1 MEQMKKVIRYA
12 ISFYTIICLLIGLIS
27 CKQINNEKSS
37 ENDQQLIYIGE
48 DIAVAPTTYGKVRGF
63 IMRDIYH
70 FRGIPYGASTERG
83 NRFMP
88 PQEPKPWKNI
98 RPTVAFGASAPQTM
112 YNQQPESY
120 HMFQDHWN
128 YDLINEDCLRLN
140 IWTPSLDDQKRPV
153 LVWLHGGGYSRGNG
167 VEQDGYMG
175 ENFARK
181 ADIVFVSVNH
191 RLNVFGFSDLSAVG
205 GEKYKESG
213 NVGILDIIAALKWVH
228 NNIASFGGDPGNVTI
243 MGQSGGG
250 AKVCTIAS
258 MPAANGLIHKAVAL
272 SGSTIKASSKQ
283 QAQQF
288 GRFLLK
294 EAGLQASQI
303 DSLQHM
309 PWQEY
314 MSIAES
320 ASKKMQKSMNLKV
333 SFSPIGD
340 DINIPDSLFFDPENP
355 NIPDVPM
362 LFCTTFHEWSI
373 SRDHPE
379 LEGINFAGVTEKLS
393 TTYGVNSKVIVEAYQ
408 RQFPEMSP
416 IEIWNL
422 IKANR
427 KNVVRSA
434 NRKLVQKSPVYMAW
448 FGWKSPLFDG
458 RQRAFHCIDISFWFY
473 NTDLMI
479 THSGGGKRPR
489 LLSEKM
495 CAALSSFMRTGNP
508 STPELPQWLPY
519 TEENGET
526 MILDNECKL
535 VNDPDGPAREILVN
549 CEYNQ
554 NEQTLRK

>member
-1 MEQMKKVIRYA
+1 MKKVIRYA

-37 ENDQQLIYIGE
+37 ESDQQLIYIGE

-128 YDLINEDCLRLN
+128 
-140 IWTPSLDDQKRPV
+140 
-153 LVWLHGGGYSRGNG
+153 
-167 VEQDGYMG
+167 
-175 ENFARK
+175 
-181 ADIVFVSVNH
+181 
-191 RLNVFGFSDLSAVG
+191 
-205 GEKYKESG
+205 
-213 NVGILDIIAALKWVH
+213 
-228 NNIASFGGDPGNVTI
+228 
-243 MGQSGGG
+243 
-250 AKVCTIAS
+250 
-258 MPAANGLIHKAVAL
+258 AVAL

-340 DINIPDSLFFDPENP
+340 DINIPDSLFFDPKNP

-434 NRKLVQKSPVYMAW
+434 NRKLVQKSPIYMAW

-554 NEQTLRK
+554 NEQTPRK